1 MQKHRVEWRGV
12 EENRKRGGNK
22 GKMYE
27 GSPDSVWR
35 LAKKEDSVKW
45 RSSIHRVDE
54 HT

>member
-35 LAKKEDSVKW
+35 LAEKGGFCEVEVKY
-45 RSSIHRVDE
+45 
-54 HT
+54 TQG